1 MFKSTDKNKDK
12 QKATEFKNQGNTAY
26 QNKKYKEAIELYSK
40 AIKLDANDATFFSNR
55 CAAYLNLNNYGDALK
70 DAEKCIKLKPDW
82 SKGYYR
88 KGCVLV
94 EQKKY
99 EEAALSLREAL
110 RYDADSADIK
120 AKLDEVTSKLPKPK
134 APTPTPAPAPAA
146 AKASPAPAKGSPSQ
160 AAKPHCI
167 KTHNDDGT
175 PLSPSQLKKEEGN
188 FHYKESR
195 YEQAIN
201 FYSLAIEATTDENE
215 KATLFSN
222 RAAAYQQLQSY
233 TEVIIDC
240 GEALAIQPNNVKA
253 LLRRALAYENK
264 EKFEQ
269 ARRDFVLALSIDP
282 SAKMASEALVRID
295 RAIRQQQNYK
305 N

>member
-1 MFKSTDKNKDK
+1 VECYQFVVMLNNEHY
-12 QKATEFKNQGNTAY
+12 KAFYNSGNAY
-26 QNKKYKEAIELYSK
+26 SELQKYKEAIELYSK

-99 EEAALSLREAL
+99 EEAASSLREAL

-134 APTPTPAPAPAA
+134 APTPTPTPAA
-146 AKASPAPAKGSPSQ
+146 AKATPAPARGSPSQ

-269 ARRDFVLALSIDP
+269 ARKDFVLALSIDP
-282 SAKMASEALVRID
+282 SAKMASEALVRLD